1 MKRYL
6 IFFLTILSPLIS
18 ATVEWDN
25 SKPDAPILDS
35 LNGILLVGSWN
46 QVRKE
51 PVDDVRCVLA
61 EGVNLLRRNPD
72 FVRELEDQYIGQPLT
87 QRTIWDIKDKIARF
101 YRSKNQPL
109 VVVSIPR
116 QELTKCILQVV
127 VEEAKLGKVTL
138 QGNCYFPSRWF
149 NDAIRTNPG
158 DPIITQDILADV
170 AWLNLNPF
178 RRTDAIFKPGDK
190 PGTTDIELVT
200 IDRWPYRVYMG
211 GDNTGTISTNRNR
224 LFFGFNFGKSVL
236 KDGQISYQFTF
247 APNWNLFYSHTASA
261 RLPLPWRHVW
271 VLWGGYSEVK
281 PHTGTP
287 SMKNRGVSW
296 QVDSRYRIPVF
307 SSPDVLQTFV
317 FGYDFKETNNNILFE
332 GTEIFKANADINQL
346 MFGYEFGYRN
356 KETRV
361 SLVAEAYGNPGGIT
375 YANKT
380 KFYELLRFDAKNKY
394 LYFKMAHS
402 FAKGCKYGWITYD
415 ITGQA
420 STSNLLPS
428 EQFTMTG
435 YNAVRG
441 YEERVLN
448 LDNALIVNFALET
461 PHFSPARTFGLCRTW
476 DELYLLA
483 FFDYGLGGNH
493 QPAPAEAH
501 FRNLASVGPGIRY
514 QIDRYFTAR
523 FDYGFQLWHTGFDN
537 PTKSR
542 YNFGMILSY

>member
-1 MKRYL
+1 MKYYL
-6 IFFLTILSPLIS
+6 ILLLTLFSPLIS
-18 ATVEWDN
+18 ATVERDC
-25 SKPDAPILDS
+25 SKPDAPIIES
-35 LNGILLVGSWN
+35 LNGILLLGSWD
-46 QVRKE
+46 QVRRDA
-51 PVDDVRCVLA
+51 VDDVQCVIA
-61 EGVNLLRRNPD
+61 EGVNLLRRNPN
-72 FVRELEDQYIGQPLT
+72 FVRELENEYIGKPLT
-87 QRTIWDIKDKIARF
+87 QRTIWDLKDKIANY
-101 YRSKNQPL
+101 YRSQNQPL
-109 VVVSIPR
+109 VVVSIPK
-116 QELTKCILQVV
+116 QELTKCVLQVV

-158 DPIITQDILADV
+158 DPIITKEILADV

-178 RRTDAIFKPGDK
+178 RRTDAIFRPGDK

-271 VLWGGYSEVK
+271 VLWGGYSQVK
-281 PHTGTP
+281 PDTGIP
-287 SMKNRGVSW
+287 NMKNRGVSW

-307 SSPDVLQTFV
+307 SSPEVMQTFV
-317 FGYDFKETNNNILFE
+317 FGYDFKETNNNILFD
-332 GTEIFKANADINQL
+332 GVNIFKANADINQFML
-346 MFGYEFGYRN
+346 GYEFGYRN
-356 KETRV
+356 SETRL
-361 SLVAEAYGNPGGIT
+361 SLVAEIYGNPGGIT

-380 KFYELLRFDAKNKY
+380 RFYELLRFDAQNKY
-394 LYFKMAHS
+394 CYFKMAHS
-402 FAKGCKYGWITYD
+402 FAKKCSYGWITYD
-415 ITGQA
+415 MTGQA

-441 YEERVLN
+441 YEERILN
-448 LDNALIVNFALET
+448 LDNAFIFNFALET
-461 PHFSPARTFGLCRTW
+461 PHFSPARTFGFCKTW
-476 DELYLLA
+476 DELYFLG

-493 QPAPAEAH
+493 HPDSGEAS
-501 FRNLASVGPGIRY
+501 FRNLASVGPGVRY

-537 PTKSR
+537 PTNSR